1 MKFSELK
8 NKFKN
13 KYAIRVIAGVLMVA
27 MLGTS
32 YGVWQVNAAKPSTE
46 SVSEET
52 TEKETSTE
60 ETDTEDAD
68 AEETKSELK
77 DQLGNLLNS
86 DKETEETGK
95 DETVYMIADADGT
108 VNKTIVSDWL
118 KNKDN
123 ADTLEDAS
131 DLKDIKNVKGDETF
145 KQDGDK
151 VTWDAQGNDIF
162 YQGTTDK
169 EAPIT
174 QKITYYLD
182 GKEIAPKDLAGKSGK
197 VTMRFE
203 FTNNEKTTK
212 TIDGKSAD
220 VYVPFSVVT
229 GMVLNDN
236 FTNVE
241 VTNGK
246 VISDG
251 KNNIVVGI
259 TMPGLKESL
268 GIDDADLGDDVQ
280 FPDYVEV
287 TADVEDFSLD
297 MTVSMASSNLLS
309 EMNVNGDIDLSVLS
323 DTIDEMTDASDQL
336 VDGSS
341 ELSDGLKT
349 LQSSLGEFKAGV
361 GTAQSGV
368 KDYTSGASA
377 VADGANTLNSGIAKL
392 AESAP
397 ALTSGVSAL
406 KTGVQQAGAGATQI
420 NGGVA
425 QLVDGIGTLKSTVNG
440 SLAGMDAYTSSA
452 DAQAAFT
459 SALTEYTDASVQYFG
474 VLQQFLSDTG
484 SLYAYVSALQLVDEQ
499 SKIYMLDDATNATLL
514 AVTTNL
520 GSAVDFNSLST
531 AYAAQLQNISA
542 VATKLGTTGGAQALA
557 QVQAGL
563 AQFDDTQL
571 ATLKAGAA
579 SLDAGLNGDNG
590 IVAGVNTL
598 DSSVNGALSQGITDL
613 TNGAKQLA
621 DGANTLVANNDKL
634 NAGMTSLKSATDL
647 LINGVD
653 QLEDGSETLADGMA
667 QFDEQAIEKLADAYN
682 GDLKELLDKVDA
694 VLDAGNEYNTFTRTA
709 DGVKG
714 NVKFIWETASIKAE
728 D

>member
-118 KNKDN
+118 KNKEN

-212 TIDGKSAD
+212 TIDGKSTD

-440 SLAGMDAYTSSA
+440 SLAGMDAYASSA
-452 DAQAAFT
+452 DAQAAFA

-484 SLYAYVSALQLVDEQ
+484 SLHAYVSALQLVDEQ
-499 SKIYMLDDATNATLL
+499 SKIYMLDDATNTAIATN
-514 AVTTNL
+514 AGIN
-520 GSAVDFNSLST
+520 FNTLST
-531 AYAAQLQNISA
+531 TYAEKLQNISA

>member
-118 KNKDN
+118 KNKEN

-212 TIDGKSAD
+212 TIDGKSTD

-452 DAQAAFT
+452 DAQAAFVSALNDYT
-459 SALTEYTDASVQYFG
+459 SAAVQYFG
-474 VLQQFLSDTG
+474 ALQQFLGDTG
-484 SLYAYVSALQLVDEQ
+484 SLHAYASALQLVDEQ
-499 SKIYMLDDATNATLL
+499 SKIYMLDDATNTAIATN
-514 AVTTNL
+514 AGIN
-520 GSAVDFNSLST
+520 FNTLST
-531 AYAAQLQNISA
+531 TYAEKLQNISA

-579 SLDAGLNGDNG
+579 TLDAGLNGDNG

-647 LINGVD
+647 LVNGVD

-694 VLDAGNEYNTFTRTA
+694 VLDAGNEYNTFTKTA

>member
-52 TEKETSTE
+52 TEKEASTE
-60 ETDTEDAD
+60 DTDAENAD

-118 KNKDN
+118 KNKEN

-212 TIDGKSAD
+212 TIDGKSTD

-251 KNNIVVGI
+251 KNNVVVGI

-268 GIDDADLGDDVQ
+268 GIGDADLGDDVQ

-377 VADGANTLNSGIAKL
+377 
-392 AESAP
+392 
-397 ALTSGVSAL
+397 L

-440 SLAGMDAYTSSA
+440 SLAGMDAYASSA
-452 DAQAAFT
+452 DAQAAFA
-459 SALTEYTDASVQYFG
+459 SALNDYTKAAVNYLA
-474 VLQQFLSDTG
+474 VLQQLQTPGTTLNGAYSQVVAATG
-484 SLYAYVSALQLVDEQ
+484 GGLQAVNADANIYV
-499 SKIYMLDDATNATLL
+499 LDDTTNATLL
-514 AVTTNL
+514 AVTTQA

-571 ATLKAGAA
+571 ATLKTGAA
-579 SLDAGLNGDNG
+579 SLDAGLNGDDG

>member
-499 SKIYMLDDATNATLL
+499 SKIYMLDDATNTAIATN
-514 AVTTNL
+514 AGIN
-520 GSAVDFNSLST
+520 FNTLST
-531 AYAAQLQNISA
+531 TYAEKLQNISA

>member
-52 TEKETSTE
+52 TEKEASTE
-60 ETDTEDAD
+60 DTDAENAD

-118 KNKDN
+118 KNKEN

-162 YQGTTDK
+162 YQGTT
-169 EAPIT
+169 E
-174 QKITYYLD
+174 
-182 GKEIAPKDLAGKSGK
+182 K

-212 TIDGKSAD
+212 TIDGKSTD

-440 SLAGMDAYTSSA
+440 SLAGMDAYASQD
-452 DAQAAFT
+452 DATAAFT
-459 SALTEYTDASVQYFG
+459 AALTSYTEAAVNYLA
-474 VLQQFLSDTG
+474 VLQQFTSDTG
-484 SLYAYVSALQLVDEQ
+484 SLHAYAAALQPVDEQ
-499 SKIYMLDDATNATLL
+499 SKIYMLDETTNA
-514 AVTTNL
+514 AIA
-520 GSAVDFNSLST
+520 SATGINFNTLST
-531 AYAAQLQNISA
+531 TYAAELQNISA

-563 AQFDDTQL
+563 AQFDDSQL

-579 SLDAGLNGDNG
+579 SLDAGLNGDDG

>member
-212 TIDGKSAD
+212 TIDGKSTD

-287 TADVEDFSLD
+287 TANVEDFSLD

-499 SKIYMLDDATNATLL
+499 SKIYMLDDATNTAIATN
-514 AVTTNL
+514 AGIN
-520 GSAVDFNSLST
+520 FNTLST
-531 AYAAQLQNISA
+531 TYAEKLQNISA

>member
-162 YQGTTDK
+162 YQGTTNK

-212 TIDGKSAD
+212 TIDGKSTD

-349 LQSSLGEFKAGV
+349 LQSSLGEFKDGV

-452 DAQAAFT
+452 DAQAAFA

-474 VLQQFLSDTG
+474 VLQQFFSDTG
-484 SLYAYVSALQLVDEQ
+484 SLHAYVSALQLVDEQ
-499 SKIYMLDDATNATLL
+499 SKIYMLDDATNTAIATN
-514 AVTTNL
+514 AGIN
-520 GSAVDFNSLST
+520 FNTLST
-531 AYAAQLQNISA
+531 TYAEKLQNISA

>member
-452 DAQAAFT
+452 DAQAAFVSALNDYT
-459 SALTEYTDASVQYFG
+459 SAAVQYFG
-474 VLQQFLSDTG
+474 ALQQFLGDTG
-484 SLYAYVSALQLVDEQ
+484 SLHAYASALQLVDEQ
-499 SKIYMLDDATNATLL
+499 SKIYMLDDATNTAIATN
-514 AVTTNL
+514 AGIN
-520 GSAVDFNSLST
+520 FNTLST

-579 SLDAGLNGDNG
+579 TLDAGLNGDNG

-647 LINGVD
+647 LVNGVD

>member
-46 SVSEET
+46 SVSEEA

-118 KNKDN
+118 KNKEN

-212 TIDGKSAD
+212 TIDGKSTD

-251 KNNIVVGI
+251 KNNVVVGI

-368 KDYTSGASA
+368 KEYTSGASA

-440 SLAGMDAYTSSA
+440 SLAGMDAYASSA
-452 DAQAAFT
+452 DAQAAFA
-459 SALTEYTDASVQYFG
+459 SALNDYTKAAVNYLA
-474 VLQQFLSDTG
+474 VLQQFTSDTG
-484 SLYAYVSALQLVDEQ
+484 SLHAYAAALQPVDEQ
-499 SKIYMLDDATNATLL
+499 SKIYMLDETTNA
-514 AVTTNL
+514 AIA
-520 GSAVDFNSLST
+520 SATRINFNTLST
-531 AYAAQLQNISA
+531 TYAAELQNISA
-542 VATKLGTTGGAQALA
+542 VAAKLGTTGGAQALA

>member
-452 DAQAAFT
+452 DAQAAFVSALNDYT
-459 SALTEYTDASVQYFG
+459 SAAVQYFG
-474 VLQQFLSDTG
+474 ALQQFLGDTG
-484 SLYAYVSALQLVDEQ
+484 SLHAYASALQLVDEQ
-499 SKIYMLDDATNATLL
+499 SKIYMLDDATNTAIATN
-514 AVTTNL
+514 AGIN
-520 GSAVDFNSLST
+520 FNTLST
-531 AYAAQLQNISA
+531 TYAEKLQNISA

>member
-52 TEKETSTE
+52 TEKEASTE
-60 ETDTEDAD
+60 DTDAENAD

-118 KNKDN
+118 KNKEN

-182 GKEIAPKDLAGKSGK
+182 GKEISPKDLAGKSGK

-212 TIDGKSAD
+212 TIDGKSTD

-251 KNNIVVGI
+251 KNNVVVGI

-368 KDYTSGASA
+368 KEYTSGASA
-377 VADGANTLNSGIAKL
+377 VADG
-392 AESAP
+392 AP

-440 SLAGMDAYTSSA
+440 SLAGMDAYTSTEV
-452 DAQAAFT
+452 AQAEFT
-459 SALTEYTDASVQYFG
+459 SALTAYTSAAVQYLG
-474 VLQQFLSDTG
+474 TLQQLQASGTKLNDAYGHVVASTG
-484 SLYAYVSALQLVDEQ
+484 GGLQAVNADAN
-499 SKIYMLDDATNATLL
+499 IYMLDDTTNAALL
-514 AVTTNL
+514 AVTTQA

-542 VATKLGTTGGAQALA
+542 VAPKLGTTGGAQALA

-571 ATLKAGAA
+571 ATLKTGAA
-579 SLDAGLNGDNG
+579 SLDAGLNGDDG

>member
-118 KNKDN
+118 KNKEN

-499 SKIYMLDDATNATLL
+499 SKIYMLDDATNTAIATN
-514 AVTTNL
+514 AGIN
-520 GSAVDFNSLST
+520 FNTLST
-531 AYAAQLQNISA
+531 TYAEKLQNISA

>member
-1 MKFSELK
+1 
-8 NKFKN
+8 
-13 KYAIRVIAGVLMVA
+13 
-27 MLGTS
+27 
-32 YGVWQVNAAKPSTE
+32 
-46 SVSEET
+46 
-52 TEKETSTE
+52 
-60 ETDTEDAD
+60 
-68 AEETKSELK
+68 
-77 DQLGNLLNS
+77 
-86 DKETEETGK
+86 
-95 DETVYMIADADGT
+95 
-108 VNKTIVSDWL
+108 
-118 KNKDN
+118 
-123 ADTLEDAS
+123 
-131 DLKDIKNVKGDETF
+131 
-145 KQDGDK
+145 
-151 VTWDAQGNDIF
+151 
-162 YQGTTDK
+162 
-169 EAPIT
+169 
-174 QKITYYLD
+174 
-182 GKEIAPKDLAGKSGK
+182 
-197 VTMRFE
+197 
-203 FTNNEKTTK
+203 
-212 TIDGKSAD
+212 
-220 VYVPFSVVT
+220 
-229 GMVLNDN
+229 
-236 FTNVE
+236 
-241 VTNGK
+241 
-246 VISDG
+246 
-251 KNNIVVGI
+251 
-259 TMPGLKESL
+259 MPGLKESL

-368 KDYTSGASA
+368 KEYTSGASA

-425 QLVDGIGTLKSTVNG
+425 QLVDGIGTLKATVNG
-440 SLAGMDAYTSSA
+440 SLAGMDAYASSA
-452 DAQAAFT
+452 DAQAAFA
-459 SALTEYTDASVQYFG
+459 SALNDYTKAAVNYLA
-474 VLQQFLSDTG
+474 VLQQLQTPGTTLNGAYSQVVAATG
-484 SLYAYVSALQLVDEQ
+484 GGLQAVNADANIYV
-499 SKIYMLDDATNATLL
+499 LDDTTNARLL
-514 AVTTNL
+514 AVTTQA

-571 ATLKAGAA
+571 ATLKTGAA
-579 SLDAGLNGDNG
+579 SLDAGLNGDDG

>member
-52 TEKETSTE
+52 TEKEASTE
-60 ETDTEDAD
+60 DTDAENAD

-118 KNKDN
+118 KNKEN

-212 TIDGKSAD
+212 TIDGKSTD

-251 KNNIVVGI
+251 KNNVVVGI

-368 KDYTSGASA
+368 KEYTSGASA
-377 VADGANTLNSGIAKL
+377 VADGANTLNC
-392 AESAP
+392 E
-397 ALTSGVSAL
+397 
-406 KTGVQQAGAGATQI
+406 
-420 NGGVA
+420 
-425 QLVDGIGTLKSTVNG
+425 
-440 SLAGMDAYTSSA
+440 
-452 DAQAAFT
+452 
-459 SALTEYTDASVQYFG
+459 
-474 VLQQFLSDTG
+474 
-484 SLYAYVSALQLVDEQ
+484 
-499 SKIYMLDDATNATLL
+499 
-514 AVTTNL
+514 
-520 GSAVDFNSLST
+520 
-531 AYAAQLQNISA
+531 
-542 VATKLGTTGGAQALA
+542 
-557 QVQAGL
+557 
-563 AQFDDTQL
+563 
-571 ATLKAGAA
+571 
-579 SLDAGLNGDNG
+579 
-590 IVAGVNTL
+590 
-598 DSSVNGALSQGITDL
+598 
-613 TNGAKQLA
+613 
-621 DGANTLVANNDKL
+621 
-634 NAGMTSLKSATDL
+634 
-647 LINGVD
+647 
-653 QLEDGSETLADGMA
+653 
-667 QFDEQAIEKLADAYN
+667 
-682 GDLKELLDKVDA
+682 
-694 VLDAGNEYNTFTRTA
+694 
-709 DGVKG
+709 
-714 NVKFIWETASIKAE
+714 
-728 D
+728 

>member
-1 MKFSELK
+1 M
-8 NKFKN
+8 
-13 KYAIRVIAGVLMVA
+13 
-27 MLGTS
+27 
-32 YGVWQVNAAKPSTE
+32 
-46 SVSEET
+46 
-52 TEKETSTE
+52 
-60 ETDTEDAD
+60 
-68 AEETKSELK
+68 
-77 DQLGNLLNS
+77 
-86 DKETEETGK
+86 
-95 DETVYMIADADGT
+95 
-108 VNKTIVSDWL
+108 
-118 KNKDN
+118 
-123 ADTLEDAS
+123 EDAS

-182 GKEIAPKDLAGKSGK
+182 GKEISPKDLAGKSGK

-212 TIDGKSAD
+212 TIDGKSTD

-251 KNNIVVGI
+251 KNNVVVGI

-368 KDYTSGASA
+368 KEYTSGASA

-425 QLVDGIGTLKSTVNG
+425 QLVDGIGTLKATVNG
-440 SLAGMDAYTSSA
+440 SLAGMDAYASSA
-452 DAQAAFT
+452 DAQAAFA
-459 SALTEYTDASVQYFG
+459 SALNDYTKAAVNYLA
-474 VLQQFLSDTG
+474 VLQQLQTPGTTLNGAYSQVVAATG
-484 SLYAYVSALQLVDEQ
+484 GGLQAVNADANIYV
-499 SKIYMLDDATNATLL
+499 LDDTTNATLL
-514 AVTTNL
+514 AVTTQA

-542 VATKLGTTGGAQALA
+542 VATKLGTTGGAQALT

-563 AQFDDTQL
+563 AQFDDSQL

-579 SLDAGLNGDNG
+579 SLDAD
-590 IVAGVNTL
+590 
-598 DSSVNGALSQGITDL
+598 
-613 TNGAKQLA
+613 
-621 DGANTLVANNDKL
+621 
-634 NAGMTSLKSATDL
+634 
-647 LINGVD
+647 
-653 QLEDGSETLADGMA
+653 
-667 QFDEQAIEKLADAYN
+667 IE
-682 GDLKELLDKVDA
+682 
-694 VLDAGNEYNTFTRTA
+694 
-709 DGVKG
+709 
-714 NVKFIWETASIKAE
+714 W
-728 D
+728 

>member
-8 NKFKN
+8 NKFKS

-52 TEKETSTE
+52 TEKEASTE

-182 GKEIAPKDLAGKSGK
+182 GKEIAPEDLAGKSGK

-203 FTNNEKTTK
+203 FINNEKTTK
-212 TIDGKSAD
+212 TIDGKSTD
-220 VYVPFSVVT
+220 IYVQFSVVT

-349 LQSSLGEFKAGV
+349 LQSSLGEFKDGV

-368 KDYTSGASA
+368 KYYTSGASA

-425 QLVDGIGTLKSTVNG
+425 QLVDGIGTLKSSVSG
-440 SLAGMDAYTSSA
+440 SLAGLDAYASSEE
-452 DAQAAFT
+452 AQAAFVSALNDYT
-459 SALTEYTDASVQYFG
+459 SAAVQYFG
-474 VLQQFLSDTG
+474 ALQQFLGDTG
-484 SLYAYVSALQLVDEQ
+484 SLHAYASALQLVDEQ
-499 SKIYMLDDATNATLL
+499 SKIYMLDDATNTAIATN
-514 AVTTNL
+514 AGIN
-520 GSAVDFNSLST
+520 FNTLST

-579 SLDAGLNGDNG
+579 TLDAGLNGDNG

-647 LINGVD
+647 LVNGVD

-694 VLDAGNEYNTFTRTA
+694 VLDAGNEYNTFTKTA

>member
-425 QLVDGIGTLKSTVNG
+425 QLVDGIGTLKSSVSG
-440 SLAGMDAYTSSA
+440 SLAGLDAYASSEE
-452 DAQAAFT
+452 AQAAFVSALNDYT
-459 SALTEYTDASVQYFG
+459 SAAVQYFG
-474 VLQQFLSDTG
+474 ALQQFLGDTG

-499 SKIYMLDDATNATLL
+499 SKIYMLDDATNTAIATN
-514 AVTTNL
+514 AGIN
-520 GSAVDFNSLST
+520 FNTLST

-647 LINGVD
+647 LVNGVD

-694 VLDAGNEYNTFTRTA
+694 VLDAGNEYNTFTKTA

>member
-118 KNKDN
+118 KNKEN

-212 TIDGKSAD
+212 TIDGKSTD

-377 VADGANTLNSGIAKL
+377 VADL
-392 AESAP
+392 
-397 ALTSGVSAL
+397 
-406 KTGVQQAGAGATQI
+406 
-420 NGGVA
+420 
-425 QLVDGIGTLKSTVNG
+425 
-440 SLAGMDAYTSSA
+440 SL
-452 DAQAAFT
+452 
-459 SALTEYTDASVQYFG
+459 
-474 VLQQFLSDTG
+474 
-484 SLYAYVSALQLVDEQ
+484 
-499 SKIYMLDDATNATLL
+499 IH
-514 AVTTNL
+514 
-520 GSAVDFNSLST
+520 
-531 AYAAQLQNISA
+531 I
-542 VATKLGTTGGAQALA
+542 
-557 QVQAGL
+557 
-563 AQFDDTQL
+563 
-571 ATLKAGAA
+571 
-579 SLDAGLNGDNG
+579 
-590 IVAGVNTL
+590 
-598 DSSVNGALSQGITDL
+598 
-613 TNGAKQLA
+613 
-621 DGANTLVANNDKL
+621 
-634 NAGMTSLKSATDL
+634 
-647 LINGVD
+647 
-653 QLEDGSETLADGMA
+653 
-667 QFDEQAIEKLADAYN
+667 
-682 GDLKELLDKVDA
+682 
-694 VLDAGNEYNTFTRTA
+694 
-709 DGVKG
+709 
-714 NVKFIWETASIKAE
+714 
-728 D
+728 

>member
-212 TIDGKSAD
+212 TIDGKSTD

-499 SKIYMLDDATNATLL
+499 SKIYMLDDATNTAIATN
-514 AVTTNL
+514 AGIN
-520 GSAVDFNSLST
+520 FNTLST
-531 AYAAQLQNISA
+531 TYAEKLQNISA

-694 VLDAGNEYNTFTRTA
+694 VLDAGNEYNTFTKTA

>member
-1 MKFSELK
+1 
-8 NKFKN
+8 
-13 KYAIRVIAGVLMVA
+13 MVA

-118 KNKDN
+118 KNKEN

-212 TIDGKSAD
+212 TIDGKSTD

-452 DAQAAFT
+452 DAQAAFVSALNDYT
-459 SALTEYTDASVQYFG
+459 SAAVQYFG
-474 VLQQFLSDTG
+474 ALQQFLGDTG
-484 SLYAYVSALQLVDEQ
+484 SLHAYASALQLVDEQ
-499 SKIYMLDDATNATLL
+499 SKIYMLDDATNTAIATN
-514 AVTTNL
+514 AGIN
-520 GSAVDFNSLST
+520 FNTLST

-579 SLDAGLNGDNG
+579 TLDAGLNGDNG

-647 LINGVD
+647 LVNGVD

-694 VLDAGNEYNTFTRTA
+694 VLDAGNEYNTFTKTA

>member
-46 SVSEET
+46 SVSEEA

-118 KNKDN
+118 KNKEN

-212 TIDGKSAD
+212 TIDGKSTD

-251 KNNIVVGI
+251 KNNVVVGI

-368 KDYTSGASA
+368 KEYTSGASA

-425 QLVDGIGTLKSTVNG
+425 QLVDGIGTLKATVNG
-440 SLAGMDAYTSSA
+440 SLAGMDAYASSA
-452 DAQAAFT
+452 DAQAAFA
-459 SALTEYTDASVQYFG
+459 SALNDYTKAAVNYLA
-474 VLQQFLSDTG
+474 VLQQFTSDTG
-484 SLYAYVSALQLVDEQ
+484 SLHAYAAALQPVDEQ
-499 SKIYMLDDATNATLL
+499 SKIYMLDDTTNATLL
-514 AVTTNL
+514 AVTTQA

-563 AQFDDTQL
+563 AQFDDSQL
-571 ATLKAGAA
+571 ATLKTGAA
-579 SLDAGLNGDNG
+579 SLDAGLNGDDG

>member
-425 QLVDGIGTLKSTVNG
+425 QLVDGIGTLKSSVSG
-440 SLAGMDAYTSSA
+440 SLAGLDAYASSEE
-452 DAQAAFT
+452 AQAAFVSALNDYT
-459 SALTEYTDASVQYFG
+459 SAAVQYFG
-474 VLQQFLSDTG
+474 ALQQFLGDTG
-484 SLYAYVSALQLVDEQ
+484 SLHAYASALQLVDEQ
-499 SKIYMLDDATNATLL
+499 SKIYMLDDATNTAIATN
-514 AVTTNL
+514 AGIN
-520 GSAVDFNSLST
+520 FNTLST

-579 SLDAGLNGDNG
+579 TLDAGLNGDNG

-647 LINGVD
+647 LVNGVD

-694 VLDAGNEYNTFTRTA
+694 VLDAGNEYNTFTKTA